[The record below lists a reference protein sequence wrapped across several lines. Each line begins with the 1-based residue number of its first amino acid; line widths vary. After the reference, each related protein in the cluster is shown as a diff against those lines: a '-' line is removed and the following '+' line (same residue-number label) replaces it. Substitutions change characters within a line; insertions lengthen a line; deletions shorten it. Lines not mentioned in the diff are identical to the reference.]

1 MREPYFGWYNLTQ
14 GTCEWRQED
23 KSFGTGYRRLH
34 VETCTPKKVGYVRLS
49 VSRVEAADA
58 LMATVVP
65 ALADGAKLARLRVWA
80 PESLVPGWARAEGT
94 SQASG
99 TKRSRD
105 THEPGNINLERR
117 F

>member
-1 MREPYFGWYNLTQ
+1 M
-14 GTCEWRQED
+14 
-23 KSFGTGYRRLH
+23 
-34 VETCTPKKVGYVRLS
+34 ETCTPKKVGYVRLS

-105 THEPGNINLERR
+105 LDKGDPEERSR
-117 F
+117 RRRKGRVEKGQSG